1 MENHESGK
9 RKRDDSEQAVADS
22 SDGRLPKRKV
32 AVMIGYYGRGYR
44 GSQINPNSRTIEGTL
59 LDAFVSAGCI
69 TKDNASHPSKVGLQR
84 AARTDAN
91 VSACC
96 NLISLKLILTPA
108 QLVQKDD
115 QNQQQEHEKDDSL
128 QKSLIEEHSK
138 TSYYPL
144 IRHINSFLPKHLKV
158 WEIIRV
164 QKSFNP
170 RAFCDSRVYEYS
182 LPTWL
187 FLPPKPGSPLS
198 ERLNLDQQQDHD
210 DPETNWWKDHSDLLE
225 KDFKSIQVEKR
236 ASYRISQL
244 MISRIQ
250 SVLDQFKGTHNF
262 HNLTVGKAFTEKNAV
277 RIMKDFN
284 ISKPFLVQEDTVKSS
299 HQKPLETSKTE
310 WISITFHGQS
320 FMLHQI
326 RKMIGL
332 LVLVCRTRTPITIV
346 KQLYGPKKV
355 SIPKAPGIG
364 LILRKLNFHGYNK
377 KVQQMNQQSLKRK
390 NKRKK
395 GASQE
400 DDDQEIMWDSIDCDR
415 FEALFEHFKM
425 HTLAKKIFVN
435 HVSHAADDE
444 LPASKPSPTATA
456 LNLADLDTH
465 KEEEDGK
472 KGEDDK
478 KGEDTKKE
486 EDNKKEEKKSNLD
499 IPPSIKSPE
508 PIRASNVNRGDGDDE
523 DGNADEDDGDVVPP
537 EKLEGEDPFGV
548 WMNYLDVYTGS
559 DLDFLN
565 PDGVLPNK

>member
-1 MENHESGK
+1 
-9 RKRDDSEQAVADS
+9 
-22 SDGRLPKRKV
+22 
-32 AVMIGYYGRGYR
+32 
-44 GSQINPNSRTIEGTL
+44 
-59 LDAFVSAGCI
+59 
-69 TKDNASHPSKVGLQR
+69 
-84 AARTDAN
+84 
-91 VSACC
+91 
-96 NLISLKLILTPA
+96 
-108 QLVQKDD
+108 
-115 QNQQQEHEKDDSL
+115 
-128 QKSLIEEHSK
+128 
-138 TSYYPL
+138 
-144 IRHINSFLPKHLKV
+144 
-158 WEIIRV
+158 
-164 QKSFNP
+164 
-170 RAFCDSRVYEYS
+170 
-182 LPTWL
+182 
-187 FLPPKPGSPLS
+187 
-198 ERLNLDQQQDHD
+198 
-210 DPETNWWKDHSDLLE
+210 
-225 KDFKSIQVEKR
+225 
-236 ASYRISQL
+236 

-390 NKRKK
+390 HKRKK

-499 IPPSIKSPE
+499 IPPSTKSPE

-565 PDGVLPNK
+565 PDGVLPDK